1 MRKVLLFFGFL
12 FLMQLGNAQEL
23 KKKMLIS
30 YTGEIPSYMMSVG
43 EQVVQIPSCLIS
55 YLFGSK
61 NKVTESVGDIR
72 RDGVYTILKEDKLK
86 IVINIIIDGERVAT
100 TLIYHKKE
108 KRMERKGIYPQ
119 PDVFLKAKTKN

>member
-12 FLMQLGNAQEL
+12 FLMQFGNAQEL

-43 EQVVQIPSCLIS
+43 EQVIQVPSCQIS
-55 YLFGSK
+55 YHFTSN
-61 NKVTESVGDIR
+61 NKVTESVGDVR
-72 RDGVYTILKEDKLK
+72 RDGVYMILKEDKLK
-86 IVINIIIDGERVAT
+86 MVINIILYGEHVAS